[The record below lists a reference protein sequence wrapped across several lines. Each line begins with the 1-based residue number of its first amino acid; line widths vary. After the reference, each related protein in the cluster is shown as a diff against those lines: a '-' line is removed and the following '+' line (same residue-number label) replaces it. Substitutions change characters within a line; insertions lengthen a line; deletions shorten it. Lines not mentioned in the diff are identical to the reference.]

1 MVIQRPN
8 VKFFIFAHKMALVV
22 SVNIHSYVPMEQFL
36 IKNTLFVI
44 GGLILIVRRLR
55 DFIASMKKL
64 QLNGKLLL
72 KVRFWIFSFFQVF
85 RLSQRLL

>member
-36 IKNTLFVI
+36 IKNILFVI
-44 GGLILIVRRLR
+44 GGLMLTVL
-55 DFIASMKKL
+55 KL
-64 QLNGKLLL
+64 KLLL
-72 KVRFWIFSFFQVF
+72 LKETVPSPLKEKQLMQDWLKKMQ
-85 RLSQRLL
+85 LLMTLQ